1 MSDRGPGVPAAE
13 LSNIF
18 RSFYRVADA
27 DRQSGGIG
35 LGLAIAERVAR
46 VTGGSVRAE
55 NRAGGGLAV
64 VLTLKC
70 STAGRASEYAGSAR
84 RAGVS

>member
-1 MSDRGPGVPAAE
+1 VSGRGPGVPAAE

-46 VTGGSVRAE
+46 VTGGVSAR
-55 NRAGGGLAV
+55 
-64 VLTLKC
+64 K
-70 STAGRASEYAGSAR
+70 TAPAAGSQ
-84 RAGVS
+84 SS